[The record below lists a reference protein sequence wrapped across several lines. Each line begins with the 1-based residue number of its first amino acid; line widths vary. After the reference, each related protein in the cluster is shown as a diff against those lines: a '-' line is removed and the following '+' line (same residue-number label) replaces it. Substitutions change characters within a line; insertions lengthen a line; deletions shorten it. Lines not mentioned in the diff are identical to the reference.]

1 MLGAAARVGGRA
13 VGRGPWP
20 VTTCAR
26 LGGFAAAQSVC
37 NQRANCGLQPA
48 ARRVWGWFSR
58 IMRAMLENIRQRR
71 RLHTVVL
78 TVFSLLWLVAM
89 LSGVRVRA
97 MPMPVPMG
105 GDTVLAAMQHSL
117 CISDAALSAG
127 DAEYAAWLE
136 AASQTTDAPAP
147 DLDHSEHA
155 GPHCLLCVAVMGPA
169 AFALQVVPYPEPA
182 HPHRWKQPPHFPP
195 ALQISAPL
203 PARGPPLLF
212 LA

>member
-1 MLGAAARVGGRA
+1 
-13 VGRGPWP
+13 
-20 VTTCAR
+20 
-26 LGGFAAAQSVC
+26 
-37 NQRANCGLQPA
+37 
-48 ARRVWGWFSR
+48 
-58 IMRAMLENIRQRR
+58 MRAMLENIRQRR
-71 RLHTVVL
+71 RLRTVVL
-78 TVFSLLWLVAM
+78 TVFTLLWLVAM

-97 MPMPVPMG
+97 MPMPVQMG
-105 GDTVLAAMQHSL
+105 GNAVLAAMQHSL

-127 DAEYAAWLE
+127 DAEYAVWLE
-136 AASQTTDAPAP
+136 AALQGSDAPAP
-147 DLDHSEHA
+147 DPDHSEHA

-203 PARGPPLLF
+203 PPRGPPPLF

>member
-1 MLGAAARVGGRA
+1 MLGAAVRVAGRA
-13 VGRGPWP
+13 AGERP
-20 VTTCAR
+20 VSTCAR
-26 LGGFAAAQSVC
+26 RGVFAAAQSVC
-37 NQRANCGLQPA
+37 NQRAKCGLQRT

-78 TVFSLLWLVAM
+78 TVFTLLWLVAM

-105 GDTVLAAMQHSL
+105 GDTALAAMQHSL

-136 AASQTTDAPAP
+136 AALQGSDAPAP
-147 DLDHSEHA
+147 DPDHSEHA
-155 GPHCLLCVAVMGPA
+155 GPHCLLCVALMAPA

-203 PARGPPLLF
+203 PPRGPPPLF